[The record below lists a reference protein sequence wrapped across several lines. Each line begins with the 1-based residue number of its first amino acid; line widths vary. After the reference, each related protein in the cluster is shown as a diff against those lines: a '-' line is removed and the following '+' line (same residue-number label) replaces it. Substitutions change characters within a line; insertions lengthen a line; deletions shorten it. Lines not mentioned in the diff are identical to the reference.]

1 MRLKSPILMR
11 TEYPVKEGS
20 IQLNLVKAPHSREV
34 FNKVHLIIYVYSY
47 WGSLTS
53 KCGKSTVVYHCCYWF
68 HWFHPC
74 GVSNNFTLSAVVFT
88 WSCGAA
94 PSSVSLQ
101 VVQLFRLYWES
112 WKSHPTKWDSGL
124 LSSWGPGGN
133 LNSDSH
139 SMQEITLLDPTTSQ
153 IW

>member
-1 MRLKSPILMR
+1 MRG
-11 TEYPVKEGS
+11 EYLVKEGS

-34 FNKVHLIIYVYSY
+34 FNKVHLIIYVNSY
-47 WGSLTS
+47 WSNLTS
-53 KCGKSTVVYHCCYWF
+53 KCGEPTVVYHCYYWV
-68 HWFHPC
+68 HWFLPC

-88 WSCGAA
+88 WPCGAA

-101 VVQLFRLYWES
+101 VVQLITLYRDS
-112 WKSHPTKWDSGL
+112 WKSHSTKWDSGL
-124 LSSWGPGGN
+124 LSSWYPGGN
-133 LNSDSH
+133 LNSDSN